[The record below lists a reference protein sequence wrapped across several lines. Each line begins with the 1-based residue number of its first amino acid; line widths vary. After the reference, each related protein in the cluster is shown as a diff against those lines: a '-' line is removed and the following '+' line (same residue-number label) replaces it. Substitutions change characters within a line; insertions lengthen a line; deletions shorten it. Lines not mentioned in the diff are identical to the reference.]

1 MRDFFKI
8 LLRHRDLKFM
18 SYWVRPVWIATLL
31 HYACLDAADAAI
43 KWAFNADES
52 VWWFESAL
60 RVLESDRRLDFY
72 I

>member
-1 MRDFFKI
+1 
-8 LLRHRDLKFM
+8 M